1 MPSGQYQS
9 TAGFSAR
16 FPCDGGGVIARN
28 RASVMKG
35 QRIGPAKTPS
45 AEAGGRSP
53 SAEEVRGGVLSPSA
67 LSLLDFLFFK
77 FSLHCEKYSA
87 V

>member
-16 FPCDGGGVIARN
+16 FPCDGGGVIASN
-28 RASVMKG
+28 HGSVMKG
-35 QRIGPAKTPS
+35 QHIGPAKTP
-45 AEAGGRSP
+45 AADAGGRSP

-67 LSLLDFLFFK
+67 LSFLDFFIFQI
-77 FSLHCEKYSA
+77 
-87 V
+87 